1 MYWAS
6 QVVPVVKK
14 PPGESHGW
22 RSLAGY
28 TVHRVAQS
36 WTWLKLL
43 SMHACNVYTGC
54 RDRLKSCDKS
64 NLSQIIRS
72 LWCENRGFF
81 ATGFIINSH
90 CEIVKLHLYTD
101 TPLTYLSKMHP
112 PFLILI
118 EFWYNLSHATMN
130 REIYLGKNDLRV
142 FKYSEHREGTGT
154 PLQYSCLENPMARRA
169 WRATVHGVAKS
180 WTRLSDWA

>member
-43 SMHACNVYTGC
+43 GMHACNVYTGC

-101 TPLTYLSKMHP
+101 TNISFKNAPSIFDLDWILVQFISCYNEQRDLPGKKWFKSFQVLWAQRRHWHP
-112 PFLILI
+112 TPVLLPG
-118 EFWYNLSHATMN
+118 ESH
-130 REIYLGKNDLRV
+130 G
-142 FKYSEHREGTGT
+142 
-154 PLQYSCLENPMARRA
+154 Q
-169 WRATVHGVAKS
+169 KS
-180 WTRLSDWA
+180 LVGCSPWGR